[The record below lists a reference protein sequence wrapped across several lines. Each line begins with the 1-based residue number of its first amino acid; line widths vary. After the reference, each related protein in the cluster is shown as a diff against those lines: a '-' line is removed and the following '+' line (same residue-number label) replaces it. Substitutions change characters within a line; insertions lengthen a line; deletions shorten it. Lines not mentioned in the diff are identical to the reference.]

1 MYGTIVNASIGALAA
16 AFYGSATGVA
26 VVGLM
31 LDVLRRG
38 VDPKMQPGHI
48 MAVGVDPKVLSG
60 IFIQDLQHTLR
71 DDQPKLSDL
80 FSGSFAKKGR
90 KSAIR

>member
-1 MYGTIVNASIGALAA
+1 MYGTIVNATIGALAA

-48 MAVGVDPKVLSG
+48 MAVGVDPNVLSG
-60 IFIQDLQHTLR
+60 IFIQDPQHTLR
-71 DDQPKLSDL
+71 DDPPKLLDL
-80 FSGSFAKKGR
+80 FPGSVAKKSRQG
-90 KSAIR
+90 AIS